1 MKLTM
6 ETTLHGIVSALQDQI
21 LPAVEAPFA
30 KEVTRLA
37 AMLTAVMANGVDDA
51 AAARIWE
58 NDALRTLFKN
68 AGALATDILVTN
80 SLAERLAEASRS
92 VDPGYKIS
100 ELDAENGRLRN
111 LLVKLHAM
119 VEVREDAESRALDRQ
134 IWTLLGAIHERRA
147 PRSQ

>member
-6 ETTLHGIVSALQDQI
+6 ETTLHGIVSALNDQI

-37 AMLTAVMANGVDDA
+37 AMLTTVMANGVDDA

-58 NDALRTLFKN
+58 NGALRTLFSQ
-68 AGALATDILVTN
+68 AGALATG

-92 VDPGYKIS
+92 VDPGYRIS

-111 LLVKLHAM
+111 LLVELHAL
-119 VEVREDAESRALDRQ
+119 VEVREDAEARALDRQ
-134 IWTLLGAIHERRA
+134 IWQLLGDIHERRA
-147 PRSQ
+147 PRS